1 MKSGMLAAEFIHAVE
16 TESDKIDYDAL
27 IAHSWIYKELHKSRN
42 FGPFFHKFGPLL
54 GALLNGIDQF
64 LFRGNLPFTLNH
76 TTHDHACLKT
86 IENASPIDYPKPDG
100 IYSFDKLSSVFLSN
114 TNHAENQPCHLKLK
128 DSSIPIA
135 KNLPMYDEPAQ
146 RYCPAG
152 VYEVVQ
158 DGTDK
163 KFVINSQNC
172 VHCKTC
178 DIKDPSQNIQWVT
191 PEGMGGPNYPNM

>member
-1 MKSGMLAAEFIHAVE
+1 MSKKVLKGGERLTYGARGLIKGGLQSLPKMSFPGGLLIGDNAGTLNFSKIKGSHTAMKSGMLAAEYIHAS
-16 TESDKIDYDAL
+16 ESGSDQTDYDAL

-76 TTHDHACLKT
+76 PTPDHDCLKT

-114 TNHAENQPCHLKLK
+114 TNHAENQLIFCMV
-128 DSSIPIA
+128 SI
-135 KNLPMYDEPAQ
+135 
-146 RYCPAG
+146 R
-152 VYEVVQ
+152 
-158 DGTDK
+158 
-163 KFVINSQNC
+163 
-172 VHCKTC
+172 
-178 DIKDPSQNIQWVT
+178 
-191 PEGMGGPNYPNM
+191 